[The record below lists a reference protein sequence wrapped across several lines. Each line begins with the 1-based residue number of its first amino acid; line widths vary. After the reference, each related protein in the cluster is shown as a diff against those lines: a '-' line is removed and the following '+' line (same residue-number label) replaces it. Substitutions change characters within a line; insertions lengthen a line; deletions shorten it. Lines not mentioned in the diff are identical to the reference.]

1 LHLGE
6 FKTKLQEKQV
16 KERQMAAI
24 TNTAPRTQ
32 RRLHRISSAVS
43 YLNGAVCAKTLRQWI
58 WRRQIEVVK
67 IGRTVCVA
75 EDVLDRLIEQG
86 TIPALEDEKP
96 SQSPRNRLQPGRL
109 KRKITTNA

>member
-1 LHLGE
+1 
-6 FKTKLQEKQV
+6 
-16 KERQMAAI
+16 MAAI

-86 TIPALEDEKP
+86 TIPALEGEKKLRIP
-96 SQSPRNRLQPGRL
+96 PKSAVCGTAKAKNS
-109 KRKITTNA
+109 